1 MNIFKRY
8 TEFTKL
14 IGQDHRRIVELER
27 IIIDLTDKMFRIE
40 KRIDAIEKKQAKRY
54 PHLIDRLDKLEE
66 VEQSKDTYIDNVIKQ
81 HNIK

>member
-27 IIIDLTDKMFRIE
+27 IITNLTDRVF
-40 KRIDAIEKKQAKRY
+40 
-54 PHLIDRLDKLEE
+54 KLEE
-66 VEQSKDTYIDNVIKQ
+66 IDQSKDTYIDNVIKQ

>member
-8 TEFTKL
+8 AEFTKL

-27 IIIDLTDKMFRIE
+27 IITNLTDRVF
-40 KRIDAIEKKQAKRY
+40 
-54 PHLIDRLDKLEE
+54 KLEE
-66 VEQSKDTYIDNVIKQ
+66 IDQSKDTYIDNVIKQ